1 MTQSCTNNDLNLVID
16 NKSGV
21 IKADNNITIHAKTL
35 NNTAYHYDTKQD
47 DSDGYYGYDVN
58 EKVVKSDYVMDQTL
72 VLEQDEQVS
81 TLASNPA
88 FISALKDININLS
101 DELFNS
107 SSVISAKQDLSITA
121 NKSPMKQ
128 TQWLLI
134 KCIVNGVRSGWIHGG
149 LQKLVLLSGVVR
161 LVMQTEQNLGLIL
174 EAN

>member
-1 MTQSCTNNDLNLVID
+1 MID

-72 VLEQDEQVS
+72 VLEQDEQIS

-121 NKSPMKQ
+121 NKVTNETDSV
-128 TQWLLI
+128 LLI
-134 KCIVNGVRSGWIHGG
+134 KCIVNGARSGWRHGISVKFVLLGG
-149 LQKLVLLSGVVR
+149 L
-161 LVMQTEQNLGLIL
+161 
-174 EAN
+174 